1 MQPRYQ
7 SARMSREQIPTCG
20 ARGGLCHNR
29 RQLTSVSPAVRVLM
43 PFPRVVK
50 PERMVYEV
58 LGTWKV

>member
-1 MQPRYQ
+1 
-7 SARMSREQIPTCG
+7 MSREQIPTCG

-58 LGTWKV
+58 SGTWKV